1 MWFVFVFV
9 FVNYN
14 DVFDIFRLNNMEE
27 VVVFNGNSLFVL
39 EILDDSVIERMIDY
53 LRDILYWVVVEIVS
67 CSLFKV
73 IEILVF

>member
-14 DVFDIFRLNNMEE
+14 DVFDIFRLNNMED
-27 VVVFNGNSLFVL
+27 VVVLSGNSLFVL
-39 EILDDSVIERMIDY
+39 EILDDFVIERMIDY

>member
-27 VVVFNGNSLFVL
+27 VVVLNGNSLFVL
-39 EILDDSVIERMIDY
+39 EILDDFVIERMIDY
-53 LRDILYWVVVEIVS
+53 SRDILYWVVVEIVS

>member
-39 EILDDSVIERMIDY
+39 EILDDFVIERMIDY
-53 LRDILYWVVVEIVS
+53 L
-67 CSLFKV
+67 
-73 IEILVF
+73 